1 MKISKRIV
9 AKAKKIKLIAMDVDG
24 VLTGG
29 EIIVLE
35 SGEEVKFWNVK
46 DRFGFHL
53 LRLSGAPIRL
63 AWITGRKTRQ
73 VYDRA
78 KEIGI
83 DDLYQ
88 DCMRKREAQGED
100 PAG

>member
-35 SGEEVKFWNVK
+35 SGQEVVQKVPAFLHEAVRK
-46 DRFGFHL
+46 IEAD
-53 LRLSGAPIRL
+53 A
-63 AWITGRKTRQ
+63 ITQNRK
-73 VYDRA
+73 V
-78 KEIGI
+78 E
-83 DDLYQ
+83 
-88 DCMRKREAQGED
+88 
-100 PAG
+100 P